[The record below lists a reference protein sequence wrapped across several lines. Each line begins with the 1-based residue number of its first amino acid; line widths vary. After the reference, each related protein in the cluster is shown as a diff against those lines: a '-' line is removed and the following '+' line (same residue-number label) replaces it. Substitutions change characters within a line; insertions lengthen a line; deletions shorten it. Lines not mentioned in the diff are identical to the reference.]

1 MNRSLMNP
9 NLKNPSLMNLSLTQN
24 RLSRIRMNLNLMNLN
39 LMNPNL
45 MNPNLMSRILT
56 SRNLMSRI
64 LTPQRRLRH
73 LQDLLYKQI
82 DKRKKGLRARGK
94 TVNDGTSL
102 TLPLN
107 RPALV
112 PIVRGEE
119 LACL

>member
-1 MNRSLMNP
+1 MNRSLMSLSLMNP
-9 NLKNPSLMNLSLTQN
+9 NLKNRS
-24 RLSRIRMNLNLMNLN
+24 LMNLN

-45 MNPNLMSRILT
+45 TSRILT
-56 SRNLMSRI
+56 SRILTSRILTSRILMSRI

>member
-1 MNRSLMNP
+1 MNRSLMSLSLMNP

-24 RLSRIRMNLNLMNLN
+24 RLSRIRMNLNLMN
-39 LMNPNL
+39 PNL
-45 MNPNLMSRILT
+45 MNPNLTSRILT
-56 SRNLMSRI
+56 SRILMSRI
-64 LTPQRRLRH
+64 LTPQRCLRH

>member
-1 MNRSLMNP
+1 MNRSLMSLSLMNP

-24 RLSRIRMNLNLMNLN
+24 RLSRIRMN
-39 LMNPNL
+39 PNL
-45 MNPNLMSRILT
+45 MNPNLTSRILT